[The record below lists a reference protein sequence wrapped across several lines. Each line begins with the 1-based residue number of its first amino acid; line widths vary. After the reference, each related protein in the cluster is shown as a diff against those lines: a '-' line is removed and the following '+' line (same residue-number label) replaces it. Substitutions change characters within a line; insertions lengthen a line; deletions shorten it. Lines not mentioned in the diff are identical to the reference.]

1 MSKVY
6 ASIIALALSF
16 GGGWMANGWRL
27 NAQHQAEKL
36 ATAKATLRLTD
47 GLSATNDDN
56 LAKLE
61 KSQNETN
68 RLRDCL
74 RTGTCGLRIYAA
86 CPTTTSS
93 AGVDTGEGAE
103 LAEPAR
109 RAYFALRD
117 AIDKHQ
123 AQLSACQDQLRLR
136 APVSP

>member
-1 MSKVY
+1 MNKVY
-6 ASIIALALSF
+6 ASLIALALGF
-16 GGGWMANGWRL
+16 GGGWMVNGWRL
-27 NAQHQAEKL
+27 DAKAQAERL
-36 ATAKATLRLTD
+36 GAAKATIRLTD
-47 GLSATNDDN
+47 GLAATNDEN

-74 RTGTCGLRIYAA
+74 RTGTCGLRIHTI
-86 CPTTTSS
+86 CPTTAPS
-93 AGVDTGEGAE
+93 ASVDTGEGAE

-123 AQLSACQDQLRLR
+123 AQLDACQDQLRLR
-136 APVSP
+136 TP

>member
-1 MSKVY
+1 MTKIY
-6 ASIIALALSF
+6 ASLIALALSF
-16 GGGWMANGWRL
+16 GGGWMVNGWRL
-27 NAQHQAEKL
+27 NAQHQTEKL
-36 ATAKATLRLTD
+36 AAAKATLRLTD
-47 GLSATNDDN
+47 GLAATNDEN

-61 KSQNETN
+61 KSQNETT

-74 RTGTCGLRIYAA
+74 RTGTCGLRVHTI
-86 CPTTTSS
+86 CPTATPS
-93 AGVDTGEGAE
+93 ASVDTGEGAE